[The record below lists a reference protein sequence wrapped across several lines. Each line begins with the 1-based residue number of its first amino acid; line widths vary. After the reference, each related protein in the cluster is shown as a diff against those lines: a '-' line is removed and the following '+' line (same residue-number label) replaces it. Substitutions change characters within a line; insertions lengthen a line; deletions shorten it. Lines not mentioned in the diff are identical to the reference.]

1 MTERLRVTE
10 LDFDTIKQNLKTY
23 LKAQSEFTDYD
34 FEGSGLNVL
43 LDILAYNTHYNA
55 YYMNMVA
62 NEAFMDTALLRDS
75 VISHAKVL
83 GYIPYSR
90 KAPRATLNFTV
101 ATTSNTP
108 ATLTV
113 PKGFTFLSNEID
125 GISYNFVTLSE
136 TIVTKSNTNFTLLD
150 LPIYEGQL
158 VTYNYTYDQQ
168 TNPKQIFAVPDSDV
182 DISTISLT
190 VQSSSSN
197 TTIEAFALAS
207 DSGNVTTTAPVFYLQ
222 EDRGEK
228 YSIYFGNNV
237 IGKAITNGNIVSLSY
252 LITNGTAANKANN
265 FVATGTLAD
274 SLGNSQTNF
283 TIDPVGEA
291 AGGAERESVDEIKF
305 AAPLQFTTQNRLI
318 TFNDYASYIKKNY
331 PAVDSV
337 SVWGGEDESPP
348 VFGRVFVSLKPKQNY
363 YLSDTEKQRIIDEII
378 TPKAVVAVQTIIRD
392 PEFLYLLVSSDV
404 SYNPKK
410 TILSA
415 DQLRTAIRNSIL
427 NYKTQNLDKFDSKF
441 ILSRLQDAIDNTDP
455 NSIIGSQTV
464 IKLQKRFR
472 PSLNTNQSYNILF
485 GAPLHRGTITNKMT
499 STQFKV
505 YDSTGVEREVIFE
518 EIPQSYT
525 GISSIAV
532 LNGGVGYTSNP
543 TVTILGD
550 GYGAEASATI
560 VNGKIRDIIVT
571 KPGIEYTRATVSISG
586 GGGYGAQA
594 AASVEARTGSLR
606 VVYFDQNAERQI
618 ISNDAGTIDYDA
630 GLIYIKNIL
639 INSVSSTDGYIR
651 LTMESDKGIIG
662 TTKNVI
668 ITLDEDDATSISTI
682 LETV

>member
-90 KAPRATLNFTV
+90 KTPRATLNFTV

-168 TNPKQIFAVPDSDV
+168 TNPKQLFAVPDPDV

-190 VQSSSSN
+190 VQASSSN
-197 TTIEAFALAS
+197 TTIETFALAS
-207 DSGNVTTTAPVFYLQ
+207 DSGNVTTNAPVFYIQ

-283 TIDPVGEA
+283 TIDPVSES

-337 SVWGGEDESPP
+337 SVWGGEDETPP
-348 VFGRVFVSLKPKQNY
+348 VFGRVFVSLKPKENF
-363 YLSDTEKQRIIDEII
+363 YLSDAEKQRIIDEII

-392 PEFLYLLVSSDV
+392 PEFLYLLINSDV
-404 SYNPKK
+404 SYDPKK
-410 TILSA
+410 TILSV

-427 NYKTQNLDKFDSKF
+427 NYKTQNLDQFDSKF

-464 IKLQKRFR
+464 IRLQKRFK
-472 PSLNTNQSYNILF
+472 PSLNSNKSYSIFF

-505 YDSTGVEREVIFE
+505 YDSRGVEREVIFE
-518 EIPQSYT
+518 ETPQSYT

-532 LNGGVGYTSNP
+532 LNGGVGYTSTP

-550 GYGAEASATI
+550 GYGAEATATI
-560 VNGKIRDIIVT
+560 VNGKIKAINIT
-571 KPGIEYTRATVSISG
+571 KSGIEYTRATVSITG
-586 GGGYGAQA
+586 GNGYGAQA
-594 AASVEARTGSLR
+594 AASVEARTGTLR

-618 ISNDAGTIDYDA
+618 IDDAAGTINYDA
-630 GLIYIKNIL
+630 GIIDIKNIL
-639 INSVSSTDGYIR
+639 INSVSSTDGIIR
-651 LTMESDKGIIG
+651 LTIESDKGIIG
-662 TTKNVI
+662 TAKNVI
-668 ITLDEDDATSISTI
+668 ITLDEDDATSISTL

>member
-90 KAPRATLNFTV
+90 KTPRATLNFTV

-197 TTIEAFALAS
+197 TAIETFALAS

-337 SVWGGEDESPP
+337 SVWGGEDETPP

-392 PEFLYLLVSSDV
+392 PEFLYLLVNSDV
-404 SYNPKK
+404 SYDPKK

-441 ILSRLQDAIDNTDP
+441 ILSRLQDAIDNTDA

-525 GISSIAV
+525 GVSSIAV

-560 VNGKIRDIIVT
+560 VNGKIRDITVT

-594 AASVEARTGSLR
+594 AASVEARTGALR

-618 ISNDAGTIDYDA
+618 INDAAGTIDYDA

>member
-207 DSGNVTTTAPVFYLQ
+207 DSGNVTTTASVFYLQ

-441 ILSRLQDAIDNTDP
+441 ILSRLQDAIDNTDA

>member
-1 MTERLRVTE
+1 
-10 LDFDTIKQNLKTY
+10 
-23 LKAQSEFTDYD
+23 
-34 FEGSGLNVL
+34 
-43 LDILAYNTHYNA
+43 
-55 YYMNMVA
+55 
-62 NEAFMDTALLRDS
+62 
-75 VISHAKVL
+75 
-83 GYIPYSR
+83 
-90 KAPRATLNFTV
+90 
-101 ATTSNTP
+101 
-108 ATLTV
+108 
-113 PKGFTFLSNEID
+113 
-125 GISYNFVTLSE
+125 
-136 TIVTKSNTNFTLLD
+136 
-150 LPIYEGQL
+150 
-158 VTYNYTYDQQ
+158 
-168 TNPKQIFAVPDSDV
+168 
-182 DISTISLT
+182 
-190 VQSSSSN
+190 
-197 TTIEAFALAS
+197 
-207 DSGNVTTTAPVFYLQ
+207 
-222 EDRGEK
+222 
-228 YSIYFGNNV
+228 
-237 IGKAITNGNIVSLSY
+237 
-252 LITNGTAANKANN
+252 LITNGSVANKANN
-265 FVATGTLAD
+265 FVASAGLED
-274 SLGNSQTNF
+274 SLGNNITDF
-283 TIDPVGEA
+283 TINPIGEA

-337 SVWGGEDESPP
+337 SVWGGEDETPP

-404 SYNPKK
+404 SYDPKK

-415 DQLRTAIRNSIL
+415 DQLRTAIRNSVL
-427 NYKTQNLDKFDSKF
+427 NYKTQNLDQFDSKF

-505 YDSTGVEREVIFE
+505 FDSQGVEREVIFE

-550 GYGAEASATI
+550 GYGAEASVTI
-560 VNGKIRDIIVT
+560 VNGKIRDITVT

-594 AASVEARTGSLR
+594 AASVEARTGTLR

-618 ISNDAGTIDYDA
+618 INDAAGTIDYDA

-639 INSVSSTDGYIR
+639 INSVSSIDGYIR

-668 ITLDEDDATSISTI
+668 ITLDEDDATSISTL

>member
-90 KAPRATLNFTV
+90 KTPRATLNFTV

-197 TTIEAFALAS
+197 TAIETFALAS